1 MKRIAEPEL
10 MDSEDQVRAYAEADF
25 EDSYSLFIR
34 IFDDAFGIDNV
45 SGYVLDLGCGPAEIS
60 IRFARTYPHTILHGV
75 DGSEMMLKYG
85 TDTIERIGIQSR
97 VKLVR
102 GMISRA
108 PLPRLQYDA
117 VVCNSLLHHLSDPR
131 LLWITIKQYTCPGA
145 PVLMM
150 DLIRPKTFA
159 QARGLVEKY
168 TGNEPSIL
176 KKDFLRSLMA
186 AYRPEEVALQLM
198 EAQLH
203 HFELQVVSDR
213 HLAVFDKI

>member
-85 TDTIERIGIQSR
+85 TDTIERTGMQSR

-117 VVCNSLLHHLSDPR
+117 VVCNSLLPVRPSSSLDHYKAVHLPRGTGFDDGSDTPEDVCSSPWPR
-131 LLWITIKQYTCPGA
+131 RKIYRK
-145 PVLMM
+145 
-150 DLIRPKTFA
+150 RTFNS
-159 QARGLVEKY
+159 QKGFPSLPDGRLPTRGSGLTVDGSS
-168 TGNEPSIL
+168 TTPL
-176 KKDFLRSLMA
+176 
-186 AYRPEEVALQLM
+186 
-198 EAQLH
+198 
-203 HFELQVVSDR
+203 
-213 HLAVFDKI
+213 